1 MKKSYA
7 GKFNIIVYSIFLEKN
22 IVFQL
27 FHMPGIDTS
36 GSGKIMQI
44 PPDPDPQHWWIR
56 YCLNEHGAE
65 LQKRETHKGDQCK
78 SSDYLLASSSSR
90 VNMESSRADG
100 SSLNKHKL
108 KGQSR
113 KIGNSFTNLKLFL
126 GLAFS
131 PEIFWLESLQDIQER
146 MKGFL
151 AHNRMTVLGL
161 SEK

>member
-1 MKKSYA
+1 M
-7 GKFNIIVYSIFLEKN
+7 GEHFFTFCFEFIPIRFG
-22 IVFQL
+22 
-27 FHMPGIDTS
+27 MPWMPIRIRQNDADPTRS
-36 GSGKIMQI
+36 GSTTLA
-44 PPDPDPQHWWIR
+44 IR
-56 YCLNEHGAE
+56 YCLSEHVS
-65 LQKRETHKGDQCK
+65 KKCK
-78 SSDYLLASSSSR
+78 SSAYLLASSSSR
-90 VNMESSRADG
+90 VNMDSSRADG

-108 KGQSR
+108 KGQIR